1 MSKFRKNNTKKALLF
16 TLAFAL
22 IIAGA
27 LAVTLLTD
35 WNPLANLVG
44 PSQQQP
50 EPSNPAPIQPDN
62 MANTEPDPAPEVPV
76 VFNIPDRMRAVTIL
90 PGEDFLTEKNEAA
103 DRVKTEIDAALDAAK
118 ALDMNTVLIG
128 TSTED
133 FAAYDSLTRPSAN
146 AVFDPL
152 DYLITGARGRGLYVY
167 CFFDLKATY
176 DGAKLVTYPRFD
188 TALMN
193 GIEKELGAFL
203 EKYSPDGLFFTNYDF
218 PESETAFADYMN
230 CGGGMS
236 FNDYLDG
243 ASRQVVELAAG
254 LVRKKAPGVQVGL
267 VTEPQWATV
276 KENEDGQNTLAPYSM
291 LTDGHC
297 DAKAMIEDKLVD
309 MIAVKAYGSL
319 TDGKIPF
326 ERIVKWW
333 SELAAKNEV
342 RMYAVH
348 AADRM
353 ANSSY
358 AGWGS
363 SDQMTKQAITLDSYK
378 GCGGSVFYGLA
389 SMKADPAGSVTL
401 LKKYFRNEVNT
412 DYIMTE
418 LSVSVP
424 AKLTYSTYEPTVL
437 FRGASDPTNPVKI
450 NGTEIK
456 TDASGYFSQ
465 SYNLKPGLN
474 TFTIVHKDKTLVYK
488 ITRNVKIFQSVV
500 PTGSLTVDGNTDITL
515 TAMAYEDAK
524 ITAVVNGQTVTLTR
538 DNSEGDSTEAE
549 RESFYVK
556 YTGTYRT
563 PAATGSVKNLGSI
576 TFKGSWEGKDET
588 ETGASIKVNKIA
600 EVGSGSPIVVTAT
613 QAETFPTST
622 LDDLSDG
629 GYYPL
634 PKGTLDYTVGD
645 MIVFTSG
652 SSTYRYYKLASGL
665 RVYAGDI
672 SATSQQVKDVVVNG
686 MSITANSAT
695 TTVALNMSQ
704 PTSYSVSY
712 SNSGISFTFNYL
724 KSACGSIS
732 SLTKNPIFSSAT
744 WNGDTLTLRFRKTNG
759 MCGYTASYNGNT
771 LSLQF
776 NNPPSGIAGSRIV
789 IDPGHGGTDV
799 GALGFN
805 PYMHEDYVNRQI
817 ATELAAILRNQGA
830 SVLLIDTSGSAKV
843 VLQTRVAQAS
853 AFKPQI
859 FLSVHSNSAT
869 NSAAHGTEAYYFY
882 DFSKQFCSYV
892 NSALHSAMN
901 SANRGAKY
909 GLYYVTRTTQYS
921 AVLAECGFMS
931 NQSEY
936 LQLLQNYP
944 QIASSLANG
953 IGSYISSI
961 YSGYT
966 ATGTETVGKVSQVPV
981 KGVTLDKST
990 LELAVGAAG
999 QLTAK
1004 LSPEDATD
1012 QSVTWVSSNNGV
1024 VTVDQNGSLKA
1035 IAAGTANITVK
1046 TTDGGYT
1053 ATCKVTVKPV
1063 AVTEVWLNQTSVTMK
1078 VKDII
1083 VLNASVLPENA
1094 TEKAVTWSSS
1104 APNIVKVENGKLTAL
1119 AEGTAVIT
1127 AKCDNKTATCTVTV
1141 QKADVPAESVT
1152 LDKTTLEMTVNGTE
1166 KLTATVLPQDA
1177 TVTTIEWSSSNS
1189 DIAAVEQDGTVTAK
1203 AEGVVTITAKCGEK
1217 SAECTVTVKAAV
1229 VEATGITL
1237 DQTALNLTAGGTA
1250 ALKATVYPDNAAD
1263 KTVTWSSSAPGVAE
1277 VDTNGTVTAKT
1288 AGSAVI
1294 TAQTANGRTVTCTVT
1309 VTAAE
1314 PAAEE
1319 PPKTN

>member
-16 TLAFAL
+16 TLAFAV

-35 WNPLANLVG
+35 WNPLGNLVG
-44 PSQQQP
+44 PTQEDPGKTEP
-50 EPSNPAPIQPDN
+50 EKPQPDN
-62 MANTEPDPAPEVPV
+62 MVDVEPNDPEPELPV
-76 VFNIPDRMRAVTIL
+76 TFNIPDRMRAVTIL
-90 PGEDFLTEKNEAA
+90 PGEDYLTEKNEAA
-103 DRVKTEIDAALDAAK
+103 DSVKKEIDAALDAAK
-118 ALDMNTVLIG
+118 DLGMNTVLVG

-133 FAAYDSLTRPSAN
+133 FAAYESLTRPTAN

-152 DYLITGARGRGLYVY
+152 DYLFAGARSRGLYVY
-167 CFFDLKATY
+167 CFYDLKATY

-236 FNDYLDG
+236 YQDYLDG
-243 ASRQVVELAAG
+243 ASRQVVELASS
-254 LVRKKAPGVQVGL
+254 LVRKKSPGVQVGL
-267 VTEPQWATV
+267 VAEPQWATT
-276 KENEDGQNTLAPYSM
+276 KENEAGQNTLDPYSM

-309 MIAVKAYGSL
+309 MIAVKAFGSL

-333 SELAAKNEV
+333 SELAAENEV
-342 RMYAVH
+342 RMYAIH

-358 AGWGS
+358 TGWGS
-363 SDQMTKQAITLDSYK
+363 SDQMTKQAITLESYK

-418 LSVSVP
+418 LSISVP

-437 FRGASDPTNPVKI
+437 FRGASDPTNPVTV

-456 TDASGYFSQ
+456 TDANGYFSQ

-488 ITRNVKIFQSVV
+488 ITRNVKIFQSVA
-500 PTGSLTVDGNTDITL
+500 PTGTLTVDGNTDITL

-538 DNSEGDSTEAE
+538 DNSEDDNTDKD
-549 RESFYVK
+549 SFYVK

-563 PAATGSVKNLGSI
+563 PAASGSVKNLGNI
-576 TFKGSWEGKDET
+576 TFKGSWEGIDEN
-588 ETGASIKVNKIA
+588 EAGASIKVNKIT
-600 EVGSGSPIVVTAT
+600 EVGSGSPIVVTAS

-629 GYYPL
+629 SYYPL
-634 PKGTLDYTVGD
+634 PKGALDYTVGD

-672 SATSQQVKDVVVNG
+672 STSSQQVQDVVVNG
-686 MSITANSAT
+686 MSITANAST

-712 SNSGISFTFNYL
+712 SNGGISFTFNYL
-724 KSACGSIS
+724 KSACGNLS

-744 WNGDTLTLRFRKTNG
+744 WSGDTLTLRFRKTNG

-776 NNPPSGIAGSRIV
+776 NNPPSGIAGARIV

-799 GALGFN
+799 GALGFY
-805 PYMHEDYVNRQI
+805 PGKHEDYVNRQI
-817 ATELAAILRNQGA
+817 ATELAAILRNRGA

-869 NSAAHGTEAYYFY
+869 NSSARGSEAYYFY
-882 DFSKQFCSYV
+882 DFSQQFCSYI
-892 NSALHSAMN
+892 NSALYNAMGN
-901 SANRGAKY
+901 YNRGAKY
-909 GLYYVTRTTQYS
+909 GLYYVTRTTQYTS
-921 AVLAECGFMS
+921 VLAECGFMS
-931 NQSEY
+931 NESEY
-936 LQLLQNYP
+936 VQLLQNYS

-953 IGSYISSI
+953 IGNYINSI

-981 KGVTLDKST
+981 KGVTLDKTT
-990 LELAVGAAG
+990 LELTAGATG
-999 QLTAK
+999 QLIAK
-1004 LSPEDATD
+1004 LNPEDATD
-1012 QSVTWVSSNNGV
+1012 QSVTWSSSNNGV

-1035 IAAGTANITVK
+1035 VAAGTATITVK

-1063 AVTEVWLNQTSVTMK
+1063 AVTEVQLDRISLTMK
-1078 VKDII
+1078 VGDML
-1083 VLNASVLPENA
+1083 VLNATVLPENV
-1094 TEKAVTWSSS
+1094 TDKTVTWSSS
-1104 APNIVKVENGKLTAL
+1104 NPAAVKVENGKLTAL
-1119 AEGTAVIT
+1119 AEGNATIT
-1127 AKCDNKTATCTVTV
+1127 AKCGEKSAFCTVTV
-1141 QKADVPAESVT
+1141 QKADVLAESVT
-1152 LDKTTLEMTVNGTE
+1152 LDQTTMELTVNGTG
-1166 KLTATVLPQDA
+1166 KLTATVKPDET
-1177 TVTTIEWSSSNS
+1177 TVKTIQWSSS
-1189 DIAAVEQDGTVTAK
+1189 DEAVATVGADGTVTALK
-1203 AEGVVTITAKCGEK
+1203 EGSAVITAKCGEK
-1217 SAECTVTVKAAV
+1217 SAECTVTVKAEAV
-1229 VEATGITL
+1229 APTSITMEPTTL
-1237 DQTALNLTAGGTA
+1237 SLTVGQTHVLN
-1250 ALKATVYPDNAAD
+1250 ATVLPENATN
-1263 KTVTWSSSAPGVAE
+1263 KSVTWSSNAPDIVE
-1277 VDTNGTVTAKT
+1277 VTAGGAVTAKAAGTATVTAR
-1288 AGSAVI
+1288 A
-1294 TAQTANGRTVTCTVT
+1294 ANGLAVTCIVTVT
-1309 VTAAE
+1309 VTVAGE
-1314 PAAEE
+1314 
-1319 PPKTN
+1319 

>member
-16 TLAFAL
+16 TLAFAV

-35 WNPLANLVG
+35 WNPLGNLVG
-44 PSQQQP
+44 PTQEDPGKTEP
-50 EPSNPAPIQPDN
+50 ENPQPDN
-62 MANTEPDPAPEVPV
+62 MVDVEPNDPEPELPV
-76 VFNIPDRMRAVTIL
+76 TFNIPDRMRAVTIL
-90 PGEDFLTEKNEAA
+90 PGEDYLTEKNEAA
-103 DRVKTEIDAALDAAK
+103 DSVKKEIDAALDAAK
-118 ALDMNTVLIG
+118 DLGMNTVLVG

-133 FAAYDSLTRPSAN
+133 FAAYESLTRPTAN

-152 DYLITGARGRGLYVY
+152 DYLFAGARSRGMYVY
-167 CFFDLKATY
+167 CFYDLKATY

-218 PESETAFADYMN
+218 PESDTAFADYMN

-236 FNDYLDG
+236 YQDYLDG
-243 ASRQVVELAAG
+243 ASRQVMELASS
-254 LVRKKAPGVQVGL
+254 LVRKKSPGVQVGL
-267 VTEPQWATV
+267 VTEPQWATT
-276 KENEDGQNTLAPYSM
+276 KENEAGQNTLDPYSM

-309 MIAVKAYGSL
+309 MIAVKAFGSL

-326 ERIVKWW
+326 DRIVKWW
-333 SELAAKNEV
+333 SELAAENEV
-342 RMYAVH
+342 RMYAIH

-358 AGWGS
+358 TGWGS
-363 SDQMTKQAITLDSYK
+363 SDQMTKQAITLESYK

-418 LSVSVP
+418 LSISVP

-437 FRGASDPTNPVKI
+437 FRGASDPTNPVTV

-456 TDASGYFSQ
+456 TDANGYFSQ

-488 ITRNVKIFQSVV
+488 ITRNVKIFQSVA
-500 PTGSLTVDGNTDITL
+500 PTGTLTVDGNTDITL

-538 DNSEGDSTEAE
+538 DNSEDDNTDKD
-549 RESFYVK
+549 SFYVK

-563 PAATGSVKNLGSI
+563 PAASGSVKNLGNI
-576 TFKGSWEGKDET
+576 TFKGSWEGIDEN
-588 ETGASIKVNKIA
+588 EAGASIKVNKIT
-600 EVGSGSPIVVTAT
+600 EVGSGSPIVVTAS

-629 GYYPL
+629 SYYPL
-634 PKGTLDYTVGD
+634 PKGALDYTVGD

-672 SATSQQVKDVVVNG
+672 STSSQQVQDVVVNG
-686 MSITANSAT
+686 MSITANAST

-712 SNSGISFTFNYL
+712 SNGGISFTFNYL
-724 KSACGSIS
+724 KSACGNIS

-744 WNGDTLTLRFRKTNG
+744 WSGDTLTLRFRKTNG
-759 MCGYTASYNGNT
+759 MCGYTASYNGNI

-776 NNPPSGIAGSRIV
+776 NNPPSGIAGAKIV

-799 GALGFN
+799 GALGFY
-805 PYMHEDYVNRQI
+805 PGKHEDYVNRQI
-817 ATELAAILRNQGA
+817 ATELAAILRNRGA

-869 NSAAHGTEAYYFY
+869 NSSARGSEAYYFY
-882 DFSKQFCSYV
+882 DFSQQFCSYI
-892 NSALHSAMN
+892 NSALYNAMGN
-901 SANRGAKY
+901 YNRGAKY
-909 GLYYVTRTTQYS
+909 GLYYVTRTTQYTS
-921 AVLAECGFMS
+921 VLAECGFMS
-931 NQSEY
+931 NESEY
-936 LQLLQNYP
+936 VQLLQNYS

-953 IGSYISSI
+953 IGNYINSI

-981 KGVTLDKST
+981 KGVTLDKTT
-990 LELAVGAAG
+990 LELTAGATG
-999 QLTAK
+999 QLVAK
-1004 LSPEDATD
+1004 LNPEDATD
-1012 QSVTWVSSNNGV
+1012 QSMTWSSSNNGV

-1035 IAAGTANITVK
+1035 VAAGTATIAVK

-1063 AVTEVWLNQTSVTMK
+1063 AVTEVL
-1078 VKDII
+1078 
-1083 VLNASVLPENA
+1083 
-1094 TEKAVTWSSS
+1094 
-1104 APNIVKVENGKLTAL
+1104 
-1119 AEGTAVIT
+1119 
-1127 AKCDNKTATCTVTV
+1127 
-1141 QKADVPAESVT
+1141 AESVT
-1152 LDKTTLEMTVNGTE
+1152 LDQTTMELTVNGTG
-1166 KLTATVLPQDA
+1166 KLTATVKPDET
-1177 TVTTIEWSSSNS
+1177 TVKTIQWSSS
-1189 DIAAVEQDGTVTAK
+1189 DEAVATVGADGTVTALK
-1203 AEGVVTITAKCGEK
+1203 EGTAVITAKCGEK
-1217 SAECTVTVKAAV
+1217 SAECTVTVKAEAV
-1229 VEATGITL
+1229 MPTSITMEPTTLSLTVGQKYTLIATIL
-1237 DQTALNLTAGGTA
+1237 PEN
-1250 ALKATVYPDNAAD
+1250 ATN
-1263 KTVTWSSSAPGVAE
+1263 KSVTWSSNAPDIVE
-1277 VDTNGTVTAKT
+1277 VTAGGAVTAKAAGTATVTA
-1288 AGSAVI
+1288 SA
-1294 TAQTANGRTVTCTVT
+1294 ANGLAVTCIVTVT
-1309 VTAAE
+1309 VTVAGE
-1314 PAAEE
+1314 
-1319 PPKTN
+1319 

>member
-16 TLAFAL
+16 TLAFAV

-35 WNPLANLVG
+35 WNPLGNLVG
-44 PSQQQP
+44 PTQEDPGKTEP
-50 EPSNPAPIQPDN
+50 ENPQPDN
-62 MANTEPDPAPEVPV
+62 MVDVEPNDPEPELPV
-76 VFNIPDRMRAVTIL
+76 TFNIPDRMRAVTIL
-90 PGEDFLTEKNEAA
+90 PGEDYLTEKNEAA
-103 DRVKTEIDAALDAAK
+103 DSVKKEIDAALDAAK
-118 ALDMNTVLIG
+118 DLGMNTVLVG

-133 FAAYDSLTRPSAN
+133 FAAYESLTRPTAN

-152 DYLITGARGRGLYVY
+152 DYLFAGARSRGMYVY
-167 CFFDLKATY
+167 CFYDLKATY

-218 PESETAFADYMN
+218 PESDTAFADYMN

-236 FNDYLDG
+236 YQDYLDG
-243 ASRQVVELAAG
+243 ASRQVMELASS
-254 LVRKKAPGVQVGL
+254 LVRKKSPGVQVGL
-267 VTEPQWATV
+267 VTEPQWATT
-276 KENEDGQNTLAPYSM
+276 KENEAGQNTLDPYSM

-309 MIAVKAYGSL
+309 MIAVKAFGSL

-333 SELAAKNEV
+333 SELAAENEV
-342 RMYAVH
+342 RMYAIH

-358 AGWGS
+358 TGWGS
-363 SDQMTKQAITLDSYK
+363 SDQMTKQAITLESYK

-418 LSVSVP
+418 LSISVP

-437 FRGASDPTNPVKI
+437 FRGASDPTNPVTV

-456 TDASGYFSQ
+456 TDANGYFSQ

-488 ITRNVKIFQSVV
+488 ITRNVKIFQSVA
-500 PTGSLTVDGNTDITL
+500 PTGTLTVDGNTDITL

-538 DNSEGDSTEAE
+538 DNSEDDNTDKD
-549 RESFYVK
+549 SFYVK

-563 PAATGSVKNLGSI
+563 PAASGSVKNLGNI
-576 TFKGSWEGKDET
+576 TFKGSWEGIDEN
-588 ETGASIKVNKIA
+588 EAGASIKVNKIT
-600 EVGSGSPIVVTAT
+600 EVGSGSPIVVTAS

-629 GYYPL
+629 SYYPL
-634 PKGTLDYTVGD
+634 PKGALDYTVGD
-645 MIVFTSG
+645 MIAFTSG

-672 SATSQQVKDVVVNG
+672 STSSQQVQDVVVNG
-686 MSITANSAT
+686 MSITANAST

-712 SNSGISFTFNYL
+712 SNGGISFTFNYL
-724 KSACGSIS
+724 KSACGNLS

-744 WNGDTLTLRFRKTNG
+744 WSGDTLTLRFRKTNG

-776 NNPPSGIAGSRIV
+776 NNPPSGIAGARIV

-799 GALGFN
+799 GALGFY
-805 PYMHEDYVNRQI
+805 PGKHEDYVNRQI
-817 ATELAAILRNQGA
+817 ATELAAILRNRGA

-869 NSAAHGTEAYYFY
+869 NSSARGSEAYYFY
-882 DFSKQFCSYV
+882 DFSQQFCSYI
-892 NSALHSAMN
+892 NSALYNAMGN
-901 SANRGAKY
+901 YNRGAKY
-909 GLYYVTRTTQYS
+909 GLYYVTRTTQYTS
-921 AVLAECGFMS
+921 VLAECGFMS
-931 NQSEY
+931 NESEY
-936 LQLLQNYP
+936 VQLLQNYS

-953 IGSYISSI
+953 IGNYINSI

-981 KGVTLDKST
+981 KGVTLDKTT
-990 LELAVGAAG
+990 LELTAGATG
-999 QLTAK
+999 QLIAK
-1004 LSPEDATD
+1004 LNPEDATD
-1012 QSVTWVSSNNGV
+1012 QSVTWSSSNP
-1024 VTVDQNGSLKA
+1024 
-1035 IAAGTANITVK
+1035 TA
-1046 TTDGGYT
+1046 
-1053 ATCKVTVKPV
+1053 
-1063 AVTEVWLNQTSVTMK
+1063 
-1078 VKDII
+1078 
-1083 VLNASVLPENA
+1083 
-1094 TEKAVTWSSS
+1094 
-1104 APNIVKVENGKLTAL
+1104 VKVENGKLTAL
-1119 AEGTAVIT
+1119 AEGNATIT
-1127 AKCDNKTATCTVTV
+1127 AKCGEKSAFCTVTV
-1141 QKADVPAESVT
+1141 QKAEVLAESVT
-1152 LDKTTLEMTVNGTE
+1152 LDQTTMELTVNGTG
-1166 KLTATVLPQDA
+1166 KLTATVKPDET
-1177 TVTTIEWSSSNS
+1177 TVKTIQWSSS
-1189 DIAAVEQDGTVTAK
+1189 DEAVATVGADGTVTALK
-1203 AEGVVTITAKCGEK
+1203 EGSAVITAKCGEK
-1217 SAECTVTVKAAV
+1217 SAECTVTVKAEAV
-1229 VEATGITL
+1229 VPASITMEPTTL
-1237 DQTALNLTAGGTA
+1237 SLTVGQTHALN
-1250 ALKATVYPDNAAD
+1250 ATVLPENATD
-1263 KTVTWSSSAPGVAE
+1263 KTVTWSSDAPSIVDVAA
-1277 VDTNGTVTAKT
+1277 DGTVTAK
-1288 AGSAVI
+1288 AV
-1294 TAQTANGRTVTCTVT
+1294 GMVT
-1309 VTAAE
+1309 VTARTANGL
-1314 PAAEE
+1314 AV
-1319 PPKTN
+1319 TCIVTVT

>member
-16 TLAFAL
+16 TLAFAV

-35 WNPLANLVG
+35 WNPLGNLVG
-44 PSQQQP
+44 PTQEDPGKTEP
-50 EPSNPAPIQPDN
+50 ENPQPDN
-62 MANTEPDPAPEVPV
+62 MVDVEPNDPEPELPV
-76 VFNIPDRMRAVTIL
+76 TFNIPDRMRAVTIL
-90 PGEDFLTEKNEAA
+90 PGEDYLTEKNEAA
-103 DRVKTEIDAALDAAK
+103 DSVKKEIDAALDAAK
-118 ALDMNTVLIG
+118 DLGMNTVLVG

-133 FAAYDSLTRPSAN
+133 FAAYESLTRPTAN

-152 DYLITGARGRGLYVY
+152 DYLLAGARSRGLYVY
-167 CFFDLKATY
+167 CFYDLKATY

-236 FNDYLDG
+236 YQDYLDG
-243 ASRQVVELAAG
+243 ASRQVVELASS
-254 LVRKKAPGVQVGL
+254 LVRKKSPGVQVGL
-267 VTEPQWATV
+267 VTEPQWATT
-276 KENEDGQNTLAPYSM
+276 KENEAGQNTLDPYSM

-309 MIAVKAYGSL
+309 MIAVKAFGSL

-333 SELAAKNEV
+333 SELAAENEV
-342 RMYAVH
+342 RMYAIH

-358 AGWGS
+358 TGWGS
-363 SDQMTKQAITLDSYK
+363 SDQMTKQAITLESYK

-418 LSVSVP
+418 LSISVP

-437 FRGASDPTNPVKI
+437 FRGASDPTNPVTV

-456 TDASGYFSQ
+456 TDANGYFSQ

-488 ITRNVKIFQSVV
+488 ITRNVKIFQSVA
-500 PTGSLTVDGNTDITL
+500 PTGTLTVDGNTDITL

-538 DNSEGDSTEAE
+538 DNSEDDNTDKD
-549 RESFYVK
+549 SFYVK

-563 PAATGSVKNLGSI
+563 PAASGSVKNLGNI
-576 TFKGSWEGKDET
+576 TFKGSWEGIDEN
-588 ETGASIKVNKIA
+588 EAGASIKVNKIT
-600 EVGSGSPIVVTAT
+600 EVGSGSPIVVTAS

-629 GYYPL
+629 SYYPL
-634 PKGTLDYTVGD
+634 PKGALDYTVGD

-672 SATSQQVKDVVVNG
+672 STSSQQVQDVVVNG
-686 MSITANSAT
+686 MSITANAST

-712 SNSGISFTFNYL
+712 SNGGISFTFNYL
-724 KSACGSIS
+724 KSACGNLS

-744 WNGDTLTLRFRKTNG
+744 WSGDTLTLRFRKTNG

-776 NNPPSGIAGSRIV
+776 NNPPSGIAGARIV

-799 GALGFN
+799 GALGFY
-805 PYMHEDYVNRQI
+805 PGKHEDYVNRQI
-817 ATELAAILRNQGA
+817 ATELAAILRNRGA

-869 NSAAHGTEAYYFY
+869 NSSARGSEAYYFY
-882 DFSKQFCSYV
+882 DFSQQFCSYI
-892 NSALHSAMN
+892 NSALYNAMGN
-901 SANRGAKY
+901 YNRGAKY
-909 GLYYVTRTTQYS
+909 GLYYVTRTTQYTS
-921 AVLAECGFMS
+921 VLAECGFMS
-931 NQSEY
+931 NESEY
-936 LQLLQNYP
+936 VQLLQNYS

-953 IGSYISSI
+953 IGNYINSI

-981 KGVTLDKST
+981 KGVTLDKTT
-990 LELAVGAAG
+990 LELTAGTTG
-999 QLTAK
+999 QLIAK
-1004 LSPEDATD
+1004 LNPEDATD
-1012 QSVTWVSSNNGV
+1012 QSVTWSSSNP
-1024 VTVDQNGSLKA
+1024 
-1035 IAAGTANITVK
+1035 AA
-1046 TTDGGYT
+1046 
-1053 ATCKVTVKPV
+1053 
-1063 AVTEVWLNQTSVTMK
+1063 
-1078 VKDII
+1078 
-1083 VLNASVLPENA
+1083 
-1094 TEKAVTWSSS
+1094 
-1104 APNIVKVENGKLTAL
+1104 VKVENGKLTAL
-1119 AEGTAVIT
+1119 AEGNATIT
-1127 AKCDNKTATCTVTV
+1127 AKCGEKSAFCTVTV
-1141 QKADVPAESVT
+1141 QKAEVLAESVT
-1152 LDKTTLEMTVNGTE
+1152 LDQTTMELTVNGTG
-1166 KLTATVLPQDA
+1166 KLTATVKPDET
-1177 TVTTIEWSSSNS
+1177 TVKTIQWSSS
-1189 DIAAVEQDGTVTAK
+1189 DEAVATVGADGTVTALK
-1203 AEGVVTITAKCGEK
+1203 EGSAVITAKCGEK
-1217 SAECTVTVKAAV
+1217 SAECTVTVKAEAV
-1229 VEATGITL
+1229 MPTSITMEPTKLSLTVGQKYTLIATIL
-1237 DQTALNLTAGGTA
+1237 PEN
-1250 ALKATVYPDNAAD
+1250 ATD
-1263 KTVTWSSSAPGVAE
+1263 KTVTWTSDAPSIVDVAA
-1277 VDTNGTVTAKT
+1277 DGTVTAKAAGTVT
-1288 AGSAVI
+1288 AKAAGTANI
-1294 TAQTANGRTVTCTVT
+1294 TARAANGLAVTCIVT
-1309 VTAAE
+1309 VTAAGE
-1314 PAAEE
+1314 
-1319 PPKTN
+1319 

>member
-16 TLAFAL
+16 TLAFAV

-35 WNPLANLVG
+35 WNPLGNLVG
-44 PSQQQP
+44 PTQEDPGKTEP
-50 EPSNPAPIQPDN
+50 ENPQPDN
-62 MANTEPDPAPEVPV
+62 MVDVEPNDPEPELPV
-76 VFNIPDRMRAVTIL
+76 TFNIPDRMRAVTIL
-90 PGEDFLTEKNEAA
+90 PGEDYLTEKNEAA
-103 DRVKTEIDAALDAAK
+103 DSVKKEIDAALDAAK
-118 ALDMNTVLIG
+118 DLGMNTVLVG

-133 FAAYDSLTRPSAN
+133 FAAYESLTRPTAN

-152 DYLITGARGRGLYVY
+152 DYLFAGARSRGMYVY
-167 CFFDLKATY
+167 CFYDLKATY

-218 PESETAFADYMN
+218 PESDTAFADYMN

-236 FNDYLDG
+236 YQDYLDG
-243 ASRQVVELAAG
+243 ASRQVMELASS
-254 LVRKKAPGVQVGL
+254 LVRKKSPGVQVGL
-267 VTEPQWATV
+267 VTEPQWATT
-276 KENEDGQNTLAPYSM
+276 KENEAGQNTLDPYSM

-309 MIAVKAYGSL
+309 MIAVKAFGSL
-319 TDGKIPF
+319 TDSKIPF

-333 SELAAKNEV
+333 SELAAENEV
-342 RMYAVH
+342 RMYAIH

-358 AGWGS
+358 TGWGS
-363 SDQMTKQAITLDSYK
+363 SDQMTKQAITLESYK

-418 LSVSVP
+418 LSISVP

-437 FRGASDPTNPVKI
+437 FRGASDPTNPVTV

-456 TDASGYFSQ
+456 TDANGYFSQ

-488 ITRNVKIFQSVV
+488 ITRNVKIFQSVA
-500 PTGSLTVDGNTDITL
+500 PTGTLTVDGNTDITL

-538 DNSEGDSTEAE
+538 DNSEDDNTDKD
-549 RESFYVK
+549 SFYVK

-563 PAATGSVKNLGSI
+563 PAASGSVKNLGNI
-576 TFKGSWEGKDET
+576 TFKGSWEGIDEN
-588 ETGASIKVNKIA
+588 EAGASIKVNKIT
-600 EVGSGSPIVVTAT
+600 EVGSGSPIVVTAS

-629 GYYPL
+629 SYYPL
-634 PKGTLDYTVGD
+634 PKGALDYTVGD

-672 SATSQQVKDVVVNG
+672 STSSQQVQDVVVNG
-686 MSITANSAT
+686 MSITANAST

-712 SNSGISFTFNYL
+712 SNGGISFTFNYL
-724 KSACGSIS
+724 KSACGNIS

-744 WNGDTLTLRFRKTNG
+744 WSGDTLTLRFRKTNG
-759 MCGYTASYNGNT
+759 MCGYTASYNGNI

-776 NNPPSGIAGSRIV
+776 NNPPSGIAGAKIV

-799 GALGFN
+799 GALGFY
-805 PYMHEDYVNRQI
+805 PGKHEDYVNRQI
-817 ATELAAILRNQGA
+817 ATELAAILRNRGA

-869 NSAAHGTEAYYFY
+869 NSSARGSEAYYFY
-882 DFSKQFCSYV
+882 DFSQQFCSYI
-892 NSALHSAMN
+892 NSALYNAMGN
-901 SANRGAKY
+901 YNRGAKY
-909 GLYYVTRTTQYS
+909 GLYYVTRTTQYTS
-921 AVLAECGFMS
+921 VLAECGFMS
-931 NQSEY
+931 NESEY
-936 LQLLQNYP
+936 VQLLQNYS

-953 IGSYISSI
+953 IGNYINSI

-981 KGVTLDKST
+981 KGVTLDKTT
-990 LELAVGAAG
+990 LELTAGTTG
-999 QLTAK
+999 QLVAK
-1004 LSPEDATD
+1004 LNPEDATD
-1012 QSVTWVSSNNGV
+1012 QSVTWSSSNP
-1024 VTVDQNGSLKA
+1024 
-1035 IAAGTANITVK
+1035 AA
-1046 TTDGGYT
+1046 
-1053 ATCKVTVKPV
+1053 
-1063 AVTEVWLNQTSVTMK
+1063 
-1078 VKDII
+1078 
-1083 VLNASVLPENA
+1083 
-1094 TEKAVTWSSS
+1094 
-1104 APNIVKVENGKLTAL
+1104 VKVENGKLTAL
-1119 AEGTAVIT
+1119 AEGNATIT
-1127 AKCDNKTATCTVTV
+1127 AKCGEKSAFCTVTV
-1141 QKADVPAESVT
+1141 QKAEVLAESVT
-1152 LDKTTLEMTVNGTE
+1152 LDQTTMELTVNGTG
-1166 KLTATVLPQDA
+1166 KLTATVKPDET
-1177 TVTTIEWSSSNS
+1177 TVKTIQWSSS
-1189 DIAAVEQDGTVTAK
+1189 DETVATVGADGTVTALK
-1203 AEGVVTITAKCGEK
+1203 EGTAVITAKCGEK
-1217 SAECTVTVKAAV
+1217 SAECTVTVKAEAV
-1229 VEATGITL
+1229 VPASITMEPTTL
-1237 DQTALNLTAGGTA
+1237 SLTVGQTHALI
-1250 ALKATVYPDNAAD
+1250 ATVLPENATD
-1263 KTVTWSSSAPGVAE
+1263 KSVTWSSDAPSIVDVAA
-1277 VDTNGTVTAKT
+1277 DGTVTAK
-1288 AGSAVI
+1288 AV
-1294 TAQTANGRTVTCTVT
+1294 GTVT
-1309 VTAAE
+1309 VTAR
-1314 PAAEE
+1314 AANGLAVTCIVTVTVAGE
-1319 PPKTN
+1319 

>member
-16 TLAFAL
+16 TLAFAV

-35 WNPLANLVG
+35 WNPLGNLVG
-44 PSQQQP
+44 PTQEDPGKTEP
-50 EPSNPAPIQPDN
+50 ENPQPDN
-62 MANTEPDPAPEVPV
+62 MVDVEPNDPEPELPV
-76 VFNIPDRMRAVTIL
+76 TFNIPDRMRAVTIL
-90 PGEDFLTEKNEAA
+90 PGEDYLTEKNEAA
-103 DRVKTEIDAALDAAK
+103 DSVKKEIDAALDAAK
-118 ALDMNTVLIG
+118 DLGMNTVLVG

-133 FAAYDSLTRPSAN
+133 FAAYESLTRPTAN

-152 DYLITGARGRGLYVY
+152 DYLLAGARSRGLYVY
-167 CFFDLKATY
+167 CFYDLKATY

-236 FNDYLDG
+236 YQDYLDG
-243 ASRQVVELAAG
+243 ASRQVVELASS
-254 LVRKKAPGVQVGL
+254 LVRKKSPGVQVGL
-267 VTEPQWATV
+267 VTEPQWATT
-276 KENEDGQNTLAPYSM
+276 KENEAGQNTLDPYSM

-309 MIAVKAYGSL
+309 MIAVKAFGSL

-333 SELAAKNEV
+333 SELAAENEV
-342 RMYAVH
+342 RMYAIH

-358 AGWGS
+358 TGWGS
-363 SDQMTKQAITLDSYK
+363 SDQMTKQAITLESYK

-418 LSVSVP
+418 LSISVP

-437 FRGASDPTNPVKI
+437 VRGASDPTNPVTV

-456 TDASGYFSQ
+456 TDANGYFSQ

-488 ITRNVKIFQSVV
+488 ITRNVKIFQSVA
-500 PTGSLTVDGNTDITL
+500 PTGTLTVDGNTDITL

-538 DNSEGDSTEAE
+538 DNSEDDNTDKD
-549 RESFYVK
+549 SFYVK

-563 PAATGSVKNLGSI
+563 PAASGSVKNLGNI
-576 TFKGSWEGKDET
+576 TFKGSWEGIDEN
-588 ETGASIKVNKIA
+588 EAGASIKVNKIT
-600 EVGSGSPIVVTAT
+600 EVGSGSPIVVTAS

-629 GYYPL
+629 SYYPL
-634 PKGTLDYTVGD
+634 PKGALDYTVGD

-672 SATSQQVKDVVVNG
+672 STSSQQVQDVVVNG
-686 MSITANSAT
+686 MSITANAST

-712 SNSGISFTFNYL
+712 SNGGISFTFNYL
-724 KSACGSIS
+724 KSACGNLS

-744 WNGDTLTLRFRKTNG
+744 WSGDTLTLRFRKTNG

-776 NNPPSGIAGSRIV
+776 NNPPSGIAGARIV

-799 GALGFN
+799 GALGFY
-805 PYMHEDYVNRQI
+805 PGKHEDYVNRQI
-817 ATELAAILRNQGA
+817 ATELAAILRNRGA

-869 NSAAHGTEAYYFY
+869 NSSARGSEAYYFY
-882 DFSKQFCSYV
+882 DFSQQFCSYI
-892 NSALHSAMN
+892 NSALYNAMGN
-901 SANRGAKY
+901 YNRGAKY
-909 GLYYVTRTTQYS
+909 GLYYVTRTTQYTS
-921 AVLAECGFMS
+921 VLAECGFMS
-931 NQSEY
+931 NESEY
-936 LQLLQNYP
+936 VQLLQNYS

-953 IGSYISSI
+953 IGNYINSI

-981 KGVTLDKST
+981 KGVTLDKTT
-990 LELAVGAAG
+990 LELTAGTTG
-999 QLTAK
+999 QLIAK
-1004 LSPEDATD
+1004 LNPEDATD
-1012 QSVTWVSSNNGV
+1012 QSVTWSSSNP
-1024 VTVDQNGSLKA
+1024 
-1035 IAAGTANITVK
+1035 AA
-1046 TTDGGYT
+1046 
-1053 ATCKVTVKPV
+1053 
-1063 AVTEVWLNQTSVTMK
+1063 
-1078 VKDII
+1078 
-1083 VLNASVLPENA
+1083 
-1094 TEKAVTWSSS
+1094 
-1104 APNIVKVENGKLTAL
+1104 VKVENGKLTAL
-1119 AEGTAVIT
+1119 AEGNATIT
-1127 AKCDNKTATCTVTV
+1127 AKCGEKSAFCTVTV
-1141 QKADVPAESVT
+1141 QKAEVLAESVT
-1152 LDKTTLEMTVNGTE
+1152 LDQTTMELTVNGTG
-1166 KLTATVLPQDA
+1166 KLTATVKPDET
-1177 TVTTIEWSSSNS
+1177 TVKTIQWSSS
-1189 DIAAVEQDGTVTAK
+1189 DEAVATVGADGTVTALK
-1203 AEGVVTITAKCGEK
+1203 EGSAVITAKCGEK
-1217 SAECTVTVKAAV
+1217 SAECTVTVKAEAV
-1229 VEATGITL
+1229 MPTSITMEPTKLSLTVGQKYTLIATIL
-1237 DQTALNLTAGGTA
+1237 PEN
-1250 ALKATVYPDNAAD
+1250 ATD
-1263 KTVTWSSSAPGVAE
+1263 KTVTWTSDAPSIVDVAA
-1277 VDTNGTVTAKT
+1277 DGTVTAKAAGTVT
-1288 AGSAVI
+1288 AKAAGTANI
-1294 TAQTANGRTVTCTVT
+1294 TARAANGLAVTCIVT
-1309 VTAAE
+1309 VTAAGE
-1314 PAAEE
+1314 
-1319 PPKTN
+1319 

>member
-16 TLAFAL
+16 TLAFAV

-35 WNPLANLVG
+35 WNPLGNLVG
-44 PSQQQP
+44 PTQEDHGKTEP
-50 EPSNPAPIQPDN
+50 ENPQPDN
-62 MANTEPDPAPEVPV
+62 MVDVEPNDPEPELPV
-76 VFNIPDRMRAVTIL
+76 TFNIPDRMRAVTIL
-90 PGEDFLTEKNEAA
+90 PGEDYLTEKNEAA
-103 DRVKTEIDAALDAAK
+103 DSVKKEIDAALDAAK
-118 ALDMNTVLIG
+118 DLGMNTVLVG

-133 FAAYDSLTRPSAN
+133 FAAYESLTRPTAN

-152 DYLITGARGRGLYVY
+152 DYLLAGARSRGMYVY
-167 CFFDLKATY
+167 CFYDLKSTY

-218 PESETAFADYMN
+218 PESDTAFADYMN

-236 FNDYLDG
+236 YQDYLDG
-243 ASRQVVELAAG
+243 ASRQVVELASS
-254 LVRKKAPGVQVGL
+254 LVRKKSPGVQVGL
-267 VTEPQWATV
+267 VTEPQWATT
-276 KENEDGQNTLAPYSM
+276 KENEAGQNTLDPYSM

-309 MIAVKAYGSL
+309 MIAVKAFGSL

-333 SELAAKNEV
+333 SELAAANKV
-342 RMYAVH
+342 RMYAIH

-358 AGWGS
+358 TGWGS
-363 SDQMTKQAITLDSYK
+363 SDQMTKQAITLESYK

-401 LKKYFRNEVNT
+401 PKKYFRNEVNT

-418 LSVSVP
+418 LSISVP

-437 FRGASDPTNPVKI
+437 FRGASDPTNPVTV

-456 TDASGYFSQ
+456 TDANGYFSQ

-488 ITRNVKIFQSVV
+488 ITRNVKIFQSVA
-500 PTGSLTVDGNTDITL
+500 PTGTLTVDGNTDITL

-538 DNSEGDSTEAE
+538 DNSEDDNTDKD
-549 RESFYVK
+549 SFYVK

-563 PAATGSVKNLGSI
+563 PAASGSVKNLGNI
-576 TFKGSWEGKDET
+576 TFKGSWEGIDEN
-588 ETGASIKVNKIA
+588 EAGASIKVNKIT
-600 EVGSGSPIVVTAT
+600 EVGSGSPIVVTAS

-629 GYYPL
+629 SYYPL
-634 PKGTLDYTVGD
+634 PKGALDYTVGD

-672 SATSQQVKDVVVNG
+672 STSSQQVQDVVVNG
-686 MSITANSAT
+686 MSITANAST

-712 SNSGISFTFNYL
+712 SNGGISFTFNYL
-724 KSACGSIS
+724 KSACGNLS

-744 WNGDTLTLRFRKTNG
+744 WSGDTLTLRFRKTNG

-776 NNPPSGIAGSRIV
+776 NNPPSGIAGARIV

-799 GALGFN
+799 GALGFY
-805 PYMHEDYVNRQI
+805 PGKHEDYVNRQI

-869 NSAAHGTEAYYFY
+869 NSSARGSEAYYFY
-882 DFSKQFCSYV
+882 DFSQQFCSYI
-892 NSALHSAMN
+892 NSALYNAMGN
-901 SANRGAKY
+901 YNRGAKY
-909 GLYYVTRTTQYS
+909 GLYYVTRTTQYTS
-921 AVLAECGFMS
+921 VLAECGFMS
-931 NQSEY
+931 NESEY
-936 LQLLQNYP
+936 VQLLQNYS

-953 IGSYISSI
+953 IGNYINSI

-981 KGVTLDKST
+981 KGVTLDKTT
-990 LELAVGAAG
+990 LELTAGATG
-999 QLTAK
+999 QLIAK
-1004 LSPEDATD
+1004 LNPEDATD
-1012 QSVTWVSSNNGV
+1012 QSVTWSSSNNGV
-1024 VTVDQNGSLKA
+1024 ITVDQNGSLKA
-1035 IAAGTANITVK
+1035 VAAGTATITVK

-1063 AVTEVWLNQTSVTMK
+1063 AVTEVL
-1078 VKDII
+1078 
-1083 VLNASVLPENA
+1083 
-1094 TEKAVTWSSS
+1094 
-1104 APNIVKVENGKLTAL
+1104 
-1119 AEGTAVIT
+1119 
-1127 AKCDNKTATCTVTV
+1127 
-1141 QKADVPAESVT
+1141 AESVT
-1152 LDKTTLEMTVNGTE
+1152 LDQTTMELTVNGTG
-1166 KLTATVLPQDA
+1166 KLTATVKPDET
-1177 TVTTIEWSSSNS
+1177 TVKTIQWSSS
-1189 DIAAVEQDGTVTAK
+1189 DETVAMVGADGTVTALK
-1203 AEGVVTITAKCGEK
+1203 EGTAVITAKCGEK
-1217 SAECTVTVKAAV
+1217 SAECTVTVKAEAV
-1229 VEATGITL
+1229 VPTSITMEPTTL
-1237 DQTALNLTAGGTA
+1237 SLTVGQTHALN
-1250 ALKATVYPDNAAD
+1250 ATVLPENATD
-1263 KTVTWSSSAPGVAE
+1263 KTVTWSSDATSIVDVAA
-1277 VDTNGTVTAKT
+1277 DGTVTAK
-1288 AGSAVI
+1288 AV
-1294 TAQTANGRTVTCTVT
+1294 GTVT
-1309 VTAAE
+1309 VTARTANGLAVTCIVTVT
-1314 PAAEE
+1314 AAGE
-1319 PPKTN
+1319 

>member
-16 TLAFAL
+16 TLAFAV

-35 WNPLANLVG
+35 WNPLGNLVG
-44 PSQQQP
+44 PTQEDPGKTEP
-50 EPSNPAPIQPDN
+50 ENPQPDN
-62 MANTEPDPAPEVPV
+62 MVDVEPNDPDPELPV
-76 VFNIPDRMRAVTIL
+76 TFNIPDRMRAVTIL
-90 PGEDFLTEKNEAA
+90 PGEDYLTEKNEAA
-103 DRVKTEIDAALDAAK
+103 DSVKKEIDAALDAAK
-118 ALDMNTVLIG
+118 DLGMNTVLVG

-133 FAAYDSLTRPSAN
+133 FAAYESLTRPTAN

-152 DYLITGARGRGLYVY
+152 DYLFAGARSRGMYVY
-167 CFFDLKATY
+167 CFYDLKATY

-236 FNDYLDG
+236 YQDYLDG
-243 ASRQVVELAAG
+243 ASRQVVELASS
-254 LVRKKAPGVQVGL
+254 LVRKKSPGVQVGL
-267 VTEPQWATV
+267 VAEPQWATT
-276 KENEDGQNTLAPYSM
+276 KENEAGQNTLDPYSM

-309 MIAVKAYGSL
+309 MIAVKAFGSL

-333 SELAAKNEV
+333 SELAAENEV
-342 RMYAVH
+342 RMYAIH

-358 AGWGS
+358 TGWGS
-363 SDQMTKQAITLDSYK
+363 SDQMTKQAITLESYK

-418 LSVSVP
+418 LSISVP

-437 FRGASDPTNPVKI
+437 FRGASDPTNPVTV

-456 TDASGYFSQ
+456 TDANGYFSQ

-488 ITRNVKIFQSVV
+488 ITRNVKIFQSVA
-500 PTGSLTVDGNTDITL
+500 PTGTLTVDGNTDITL

-538 DNSEGDSTEAE
+538 DNSEDDNTDKD
-549 RESFYVK
+549 SFYVK

-563 PAATGSVKNLGSI
+563 PAASGSVKNLGNI
-576 TFKGSWEGKDET
+576 TFKGSWEGIDEN
-588 ETGASIKVNKIA
+588 EAGASIKVNKIT
-600 EVGSGSPIVVTAT
+600 EVGSGSPIVVTAS

-629 GYYPL
+629 SYYPL
-634 PKGTLDYTVGD
+634 PKGALDYTVGD

-672 SATSQQVKDVVVNG
+672 STSSQQVQDVVVNG
-686 MSITANSAT
+686 MSITANAST

-712 SNSGISFTFNYL
+712 SNGGISFTFNYL
-724 KSACGSIS
+724 KSACGNLS

-744 WNGDTLTLRFRKTNG
+744 WSGDTLTLRFRKTNG

-776 NNPPSGIAGSRIV
+776 NNPPSGIAGARIV

-799 GALGFN
+799 GALGFY
-805 PYMHEDYVNRQI
+805 PGKHEDYVNRQI
-817 ATELAAILRNQGA
+817 ATELAAILRNRGA

-869 NSAAHGTEAYYFY
+869 NSSARGSEAYYFY
-882 DFSKQFCSYV
+882 DFSQQFCSYI
-892 NSALHSAMN
+892 NSALYNAMGN
-901 SANRGAKY
+901 YNRGAKY
-909 GLYYVTRTTQYS
+909 GLYYVTRTTQYTS
-921 AVLAECGFMS
+921 VLAECGFMS
-931 NQSEY
+931 NESEY
-936 LQLLQNYP
+936 VQLLQNYS

-953 IGSYISSI
+953 IGNYINSI

-981 KGVTLDKST
+981 KGVTLDKTT
-990 LELAVGAAG
+990 LELTAGATG
-999 QLTAK
+999 QLVAK
-1004 LSPEDATD
+1004 LNPEDATD
-1012 QSVTWVSSNNGV
+1012 QSVTWSSSNP
-1024 VTVDQNGSLKA
+1024 
-1035 IAAGTANITVK
+1035 AA
-1046 TTDGGYT
+1046 
-1053 ATCKVTVKPV
+1053 
-1063 AVTEVWLNQTSVTMK
+1063 
-1078 VKDII
+1078 
-1083 VLNASVLPENA
+1083 
-1094 TEKAVTWSSS
+1094 
-1104 APNIVKVENGKLTAL
+1104 VKVENGKLTAL
-1119 AEGTAVIT
+1119 AEGNATIT
-1127 AKCDNKTATCTVTV
+1127 AKCGEKSAFCTVTV
-1141 QKADVPAESVT
+1141 QKAEVLAESVT
-1152 LDKTTLEMTVNGTE
+1152 LDQTTMELTVNGTG
-1166 KLTATVLPQDA
+1166 KLTATVKPDET
-1177 TVTTIEWSSSNS
+1177 TVKTIQWSSS
-1189 DIAAVEQDGTVTAK
+1189 DEAVATVGADGTVTALK
-1203 AEGVVTITAKCGEK
+1203 EGTAVITAKCGEK
-1217 SAECTVTVKAAV
+1217 SAECTVTVKA
-1229 VEATGITL
+1229 EAMVPASITMEPTTL
-1237 DQTALNLTAGGTA
+1237 SLTVGQTHALI
-1250 ALKATVYPDNAAD
+1250 ATVLPENATD
-1263 KTVTWSSSAPGVAE
+1263 KTVTWSSDAPSIVDVAA
-1277 VDTNGTVTAKT
+1277 DGTVTAK
-1288 AGSAVI
+1288 AV
-1294 TAQTANGRTVTCTVT
+1294 GTVT
-1309 VTAAE
+1309 VTAR
-1314 PAAEE
+1314 AANGLAVTCIVTVTVAGE
-1319 PPKTN
+1319 

>member
-16 TLAFAL
+16 TLAFAV

-35 WNPLANLVG
+35 WNPLGNLVG
-44 PSQQQP
+44 PTQEDPGKTEP
-50 EPSNPAPIQPDN
+50 ENPQPDN
-62 MANTEPDPAPEVPV
+62 MVDVEPNDPEPELPV
-76 VFNIPDRMRAVTIL
+76 TFNIPDRMRAVTIL
-90 PGEDFLTEKNEAA
+90 PGEDYLTEKNEAA
-103 DRVKTEIDAALDAAK
+103 DSVKKEIDAALDAAK
-118 ALDMNTVLIG
+118 DLGMNTVLVG

-133 FAAYDSLTRPSAN
+133 FAAYESLTRPTAN

-152 DYLITGARGRGLYVY
+152 DYLLAGARSRGMYVY
-167 CFFDLKATY
+167 CFYDLKATY

-218 PESETAFADYMN
+218 PESDTAFADYMN

-236 FNDYLDG
+236 YQDYLDG
-243 ASRQVVELAAG
+243 ASRQVVELASS
-254 LVRKKAPGVQVGL
+254 LVRKKSPGVQVGL
-267 VTEPQWATV
+267 VTEPQWATT
-276 KENEDGQNTLAPYSM
+276 KENEAGQNTLDPYSM

-309 MIAVKAYGSL
+309 MIAVKAFGSL
-319 TDGKIPF
+319 TDSKIPF

-333 SELAAKNEV
+333 SELAAENEV
-342 RMYAVH
+342 RMYAIH

-358 AGWGS
+358 TGWGS
-363 SDQMTKQAITLDSYK
+363 SDQMTKQAITLESYK

-418 LSVSVP
+418 LSISVP

-437 FRGASDPTNPVKI
+437 FRGASDPTNPVTV

-456 TDASGYFSQ
+456 TDANGYFSQ

-488 ITRNVKIFQSVV
+488 ITRNVKIFQSVA
-500 PTGSLTVDGNTDITL
+500 PTGTLTVDGNTDITL

-538 DNSEGDSTEAE
+538 DNSEDDNTDKD
-549 RESFYVK
+549 SFYVK

-563 PAATGSVKNLGSI
+563 PAASGSVKNLGNI
-576 TFKGSWEGKDET
+576 TFKGSWEGIDEN
-588 ETGASIKVNKIA
+588 EAGASIKVNKIT
-600 EVGSGSPIVVTAT
+600 EVGSGSPIVVTAS

-629 GYYPL
+629 SYYPL
-634 PKGTLDYTVGD
+634 PKGALDYTVGD

-672 SATSQQVKDVVVNG
+672 STSSQQVQDVVVNG
-686 MSITANSAT
+686 MSITANAST

-712 SNSGISFTFNYL
+712 SNGGISFTFNYL
-724 KSACGSIS
+724 KSACGNLS

-744 WNGDTLTLRFRKTNG
+744 WSGDTLTLRFRKTNG

-776 NNPPSGIAGSRIV
+776 NNPPSGIAGARIV

-799 GALGFN
+799 GALGFY
-805 PYMHEDYVNRQI
+805 PGKHEDYVNRQI
-817 ATELAAILRNQGA
+817 ATELAAILRNRGA

-869 NSAAHGTEAYYFY
+869 NSSARGSEAYYFY
-882 DFSKQFCSYV
+882 DFSQQFCSYV
-892 NSALHSAMN
+892 NSALYNAMGN
-901 SANRGAKY
+901 YNRGAKY
-909 GLYYVTRTTQYS
+909 GLYYVTRTTQYTS
-921 AVLAECGFMS
+921 VLAECGFMS
-931 NQSEY
+931 NESEY
-936 LQLLQNYP
+936 VQLLQNYS

-953 IGSYISSI
+953 IGNYINSI

-981 KGVTLDKST
+981 KGVTLDKTT
-990 LELAVGAAG
+990 LELTAGTTG
-999 QLTAK
+999 QLIAK
-1004 LSPEDATD
+1004 LNPEDATD
-1012 QSVTWVSSNNGV
+1012 QSVTWSSSNP
-1024 VTVDQNGSLKA
+1024 
-1035 IAAGTANITVK
+1035 AA
-1046 TTDGGYT
+1046 
-1053 ATCKVTVKPV
+1053 
-1063 AVTEVWLNQTSVTMK
+1063 
-1078 VKDII
+1078 
-1083 VLNASVLPENA
+1083 
-1094 TEKAVTWSSS
+1094 
-1104 APNIVKVENGKLTAL
+1104 VKVENGKLTAL
-1119 AEGTAVIT
+1119 AEGNATIT
-1127 AKCDNKTATCTVTV
+1127 AKCGEKSAFCTVTV
-1141 QKADVPAESVT
+1141 QKAEVLAESVT
-1152 LDKTTLEMTVNGTE
+1152 LDQTTMELTVNGTG
-1166 KLTATVLPQDA
+1166 KLTATVKPDET
-1177 TVTTIEWSSSNS
+1177 TVKTIQWSSS
-1189 DIAAVEQDGTVTAK
+1189 DEAVATVGADGTVTALK
-1203 AEGVVTITAKCGEK
+1203 EGTAVITAKCGEK
-1217 SAECTVTVKAAV
+1217 SAECTVTVKAEAV
-1229 VEATGITL
+1229 APTSITMEPTTL
-1237 DQTALNLTAGGTA
+1237 SLTVGQTLVLN
-1250 ALKATVYPDNAAD
+1250 ATVLPENATD
-1263 KTVTWSSSAPGVAE
+1263 KTVKWNSDAPDIVE
-1277 VDTNGTVTAKT
+1277 VTTDGAVTAKA
-1288 AGSAVI
+1288 AGIATI
-1294 TAQTANGRTVTCTVT
+1294 TAKTTNGLTITCAVT
-1309 VTAAE
+1309 VA
-1314 PAAEE
+1314 
-1319 PPKTN
+1319 